1 MARSEILVGN
11 SFIVDKDLQ
20 TLSSWFEFKHLT
32 VNSTKTQA
40 LSVGPCDYSLFLN
53 NARMEFLQSIKILGV
68 TLDKDLSY
76 KKHISDQLKKAYAK
90 ASALRKV
97 RSRVKRFL
105 PRDAMIKLHKAFI
118 LPHLEYCSPL
128 LAGIGEGQRNR
139 LEGVWQLLYF
149 EIINRAQQVNVMRRS
164 RGTDGVLL
172 NALKTLSRVLL
183 DL

>member
-20 TLSSWFEFKHLT
+20 TLSSWFESNHLT

-53 NARMEFLQSIKILGV
+53 NARIEFLQSIKILGV

-76 KKHISDQLKKAYAK
+76 KEHISDQLKKAYAK
-90 ASALRKV
+90 ASALRRV
-97 RSRVKRFL
+97 RRFL
-105 PRDAMIKLHKAFI
+105 PLDAMIKLYNSFI

-128 LAGIGEGQRNR
+128 FAGIGEGQRNR
-139 LEGVWQLLYF
+139 LEHAWQLLYF
-149 EIINRAQQVNVMRRS
+149 EIINRAQQVNVIRRG
-164 RGTDGVLL
+164 RGTHRRCPPKCIE
-172 NALKTLSRVLL
+172 NTF
-183 DL
+183 